1 MEFTQT
7 DLQHKLVAEFA
18 EFSKAELDFDVEQ
31 CDEACRF
38 PLEQWQ
44 ACANYGV
51 FRWVLPKSM
60 GGENHSITTTTCLL
74 EALGYNCADNG
85 FAFSVAAQIWAVQK
99 TLLQFATQ
107 EQLDRYVSPQK
118 EGAAKG
124 CFAITEAGSGSD
136 AFALETTAVRDG
148 DHYILNGEKKM
159 VTMAPCADFAI
170 VFAQTDAA
178 KGQWGLSAFLVDLE
192 SPGVQRHTND
202 KKMGLRTVPFGR
214 IGFNMCRVP
223 SSSILGKPGSGA
235 AMFNYTQVWERS
247 LVLAPQLGAM
257 RRLLEQCVA
266 FANTRKRGGRPI
278 GEHQSV
284 SNRIANM
291 SIRLDTSQLLVYKA
305 ASLLEQKASCLREA
319 AVTKA
324 YVSEAFVDTCKDAI
338 SIHGGSGYMTETGIE
353 RNLRDAVAATIY
365 GGTVDVQRNIIARL
379 HGL

>member
-1 MEFTQT
+1 LEFTQT
-7 DLQHKLVAEFA
+7 DLQRKLVADFT

-31 CDEACRF
+31 FDESCRF
-38 PLEQWQ
+38 PAEQWR

-51 FRWVLPKSM
+51 FRWILPKSM
-60 GGENHSITTTTCLL
+60 GGDGHNITTTTCLL
-74 EALGYNCADNG
+74 EAMGNSCADNG
-85 FAFSVAAQIWAVQK
+85 LAFSVAAQIWAVQK
-99 TLLQFATQ
+99 TLLQFASQ
-107 EQLDRYVSPQK
+107 DQLEQFVIPQQNGTK
-118 EGAAKG
+118 QG

-136 AFALETTAVRDG
+136 AFSLETTAVKDG
-148 DHYILNGEKKM
+148 DHYLLNGEKRM
-159 VTMAPCADFAI
+159 VTMAPQADFAI
-170 VFAQTDAA
+170 VFAQTDKT

-192 SPGVQRHTND
+192 SQGVERHAND

-223 SSSILGKPGSGA
+223 SSAVLGKPGSGA
-235 AMFNYTQVWERS
+235 AIFNYTQVWERS

-257 RRLLEQCVA
+257 RRLLEQCVT
-266 FANTRKRGGRPI
+266 FANTRKRGDRAI
-278 GEHQSV
+278 GGYQSV

-305 ASLLEQKASCLREA
+305 ASLLEQKVSCLREA

-338 SIHGGSGYMTETGIE
+338 SVHGGSGYMTETGIE